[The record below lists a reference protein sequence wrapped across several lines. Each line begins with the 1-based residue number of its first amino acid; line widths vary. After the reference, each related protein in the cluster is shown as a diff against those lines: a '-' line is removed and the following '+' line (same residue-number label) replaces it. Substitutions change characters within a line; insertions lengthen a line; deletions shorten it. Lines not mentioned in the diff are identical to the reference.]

1 MSSMTEHSICR
12 PGDLPPQV
20 LGILQDLSLFFSAS
34 IFTDAIKKKGGG
46 GGCKGGSE
54 KEKAHETL
62 KSNDNNVTHVS
73 NFTSRTGL

>member
-46 GGCKGGSE
+46 GCKGGSE